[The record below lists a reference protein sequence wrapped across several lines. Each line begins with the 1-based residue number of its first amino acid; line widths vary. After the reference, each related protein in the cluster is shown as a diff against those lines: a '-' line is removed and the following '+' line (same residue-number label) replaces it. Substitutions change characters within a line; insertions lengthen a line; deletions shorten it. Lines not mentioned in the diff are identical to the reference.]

1 MSVSILDLI
10 SKVPLT
16 GWLVVV
22 LGVIMLIFA
31 ALVLAQDVGKR
42 SSRFFLLFT
51 LVLALWGFAF
61 VFFDVAHATPLI
73 HRAVIVFYLIAGLVA
88 PTLLFF
94 LSVFSDEKSFNSFS
108 KVIAII
114 APYLLTS
121 TAFAV
126 PNLLV
131 GYNEVVGG
139 GSGNIVF
146 GKVFYLYML
155 YSVVLVV
162 FGFRI
167 LARDHRTSAGIFKLQ
182 IKKILVVFSVSAL
195 VTLAITLF
203 LPAFTG
209 TQNLF
214 WVGYISATIFLFTTG
229 SIIIKYN
236 FWSFKVIATEFFIF
250 VIFITLLVELFFAT
264 SVSDLL
270 VKVGITLL
278 VVFSSL
284 FLIGSVRREIQS
296 KEKIEMLLRS
306 LDDMHAQ
313 LKVLDKKKSEF
324 LSIASHHLRDPLTA
338 IKGYASML
346 LEGSFGDISNPVREA
361 VEKIF
366 ESSKRLITMISDFMD
381 ISNIETGDIQ
391 YKFAEVDMR
400 KVVTDVVDDMRQ
412 NAEHMNIGL
421 GLTVEGDDYEKYI
434 VIADGIKIRQVISN
448 IIDNSI
454 KYTPRG
460 EVSALLSKSPDKQ
473 KIIFSISDTGIGMSD
488 LTKEK
493 IFRKFSRADGVNKIY
508 TEGTGLGLYVAYE
521 IVKKHEGRIWA
532 ESKGEGH
539 GSQFYVELESAKNLT
554 AK

>member
-1 MSVSILDLI
+1 MIDLI

-22 LGVIMLIFA
+22 LGVVMVIFA
-31 ALVLAQDVGKR
+31 ALIAIQDVEKR
-42 SSRFFLLFT
+42 SSKFFLLFA
-51 LVLALWGFAF
+51 LALASWGFAF
-61 VFFDVAHATPLI
+61 VFFDIARSTPLVHSAI
-73 HRAVIVFYLIAGLVA
+73 IVFYFIAGLVA
-88 PTLLFF
+88 PTLFFF
-94 LSVFSDEKSFNSFS
+94 LSVFSNEKSFNSFS
-108 KVIAII
+108 KVITIF
-114 APYLLTS
+114 APYLLIS
-121 TAFAV
+121 GAFAV

-139 GSGNIVF
+139 SGNIVF
-146 GKVFYLYML
+146 GKGFYVYIL

-162 FGFRI
+162 FGFGV
-167 LARDHRTSAGIFKLQ
+167 LARDYRASAGIFKFQ
-182 IKKILVVFSVSAL
+182 IRAMLVVFVVSAL
-195 VTLAITLF
+195 ATLAITLF
-203 LPAFTG
+203 LPVFTG

-214 WVGYISATIFLFTTG
+214 WVGYITATIFLLVTG

-264 SVSDLL
+264 SVIDLL
-270 VKVGITLL
+270 VKVAITLL
-278 VVFSSL
+278 VVFSSF
-284 FLIGSVRREIQS
+284 FLMTSIRREIES
-296 KEKIEMLLRS
+296 KEKIEKLLRG

-324 LSIASHHLRDPLTA
+324 LAIASHHLRDPLTTL
-338 IKGYASML
+338 KGYSSML
-346 LEGSFGDISNPVREA
+346 LEGSFGEISTSVREA

-391 YKFAEVDMR
+391 YKFTEVDMR
-400 KVVTDVVDDMRQ
+400 KMVTDVVGDMRQ
-412 NAEHMNIGL
+412 NAEHVNL
-421 GLTVEGDDYEKYI
+421 AFDLTVAGTDDEKYI
-434 VIADGIKIRQVISN
+434 VIADLGKIRQVLSN
-448 IIDNSI
+448 LIDNSI
-454 KYTPRG
+454 KYTPKG
-460 EVSALLSKSPDKQ
+460 EVHVLLSKSSDKR
-473 KIIFSISDTGIGMSD
+473 KIIFSLSDTGIGMSE

-493 IFRKFSRADGVNKIY
+493 IFRKFSRADGVNKVY

-539 GSQFYVELESAKNLT
+539 GSQFYVELEAKQ
-554 AK
+554 